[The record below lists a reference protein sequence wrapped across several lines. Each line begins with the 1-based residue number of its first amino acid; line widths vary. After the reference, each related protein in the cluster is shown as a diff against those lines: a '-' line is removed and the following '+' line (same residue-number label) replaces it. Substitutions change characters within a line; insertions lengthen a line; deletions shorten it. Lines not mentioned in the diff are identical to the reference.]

1 MTFSQLTLSIAPF
14 RGPITVRMIESPQY
28 KGEVPMNKLYFGD
41 NLVVLREHIA
51 DGSIDDP
58 VPHASRTKPVRAD
71 KQPGKEPKTTPI
83 NVPGCYVPYA

>member
-1 MTFSQLTLSIAPF
+1 MMTGGVA
-14 RGPITVRMIESPQY
+14 V
-28 KGEVPMNKLYFGD
+28 
-41 NLVVLREHIA
+41 IA